1 MSKTKL
7 NSIGR
12 WIVSC
17 GRFFCNVCQHF
28 AARPPLGG
36 SAPLGSEPPRFL
48 QQLGYRILARS
59 HRQRLG
65 EIDLI
70 ALDGDCLVF
79 VEVKTWSSGDDG
91 DPSLAVDRR
100 KQERLSR
107 AALVYLKRRGLL
119 EQQCRFDVV
128 SIVWPAGQ
136 GCRPTI
142 RHFPPP
148 SKPSAMDSSFVECL
162 VPSRFKEATADR
174 LGPASIPESAAAA

>member
-12 WIVSC
+12 WIASR
-17 GRFFCNVCQHF
+17 GRFFLQ
-28 AARPPLGG
+28 RL
-36 SAPLGSEPPRFL
+36 SALGSPTSPRRLGPAGEQAAARFL
-48 QQLGYRILARS
+48 QQIGYRILARS

-100 KQERLSR
+100 KQEKLSR
-107 AALVYLKRRGLL
+107 AALVYLKRRQLL
-119 EQQCRFDVV
+119 EQHCRFDVV

-136 GCRPTI
+136 GSRPTI
-142 RHFPPP
+142 RHFP
-148 SKPSAMDSSFVECL
+148 SAF
-162 VPSRFKEATADR
+162 EAIGHGQFFR
-174 LGPASIPESAAAA
+174 

>member
-17 GRFFCNVCQHF
+17 GRFFLQCLSAF
-28 AARPPLGG
+28 RSPTAPRRLGPAGERAA
-36 SAPLGSEPPRFL
+36 ARFL

-79 VEVKTWSSGDDG
+79 VEVKTWSSSDDG
-91 DPSLAVDRR
+91 DPSLAVDRS
-100 KQERLSR
+100 KQEKLSR

-142 RHFPPP
+142 RHFP
-148 SKPSAMDSSFVECL
+148 SAF
-162 VPSRFKEATADR
+162 EAVGHGQFFR
-174 LGPASIPESAAAA
+174 

>member
-1 MSKTKL
+1 MDCFL
-7 NSIGR
+7 RPI
-12 WIVSC
+12 
-17 GRFFCNVCQHF
+17 FCNVCQHF
-28 AARPPLGG
+28 AARPP
-36 SAPLGSEPPRFL
+36 SAARPGSEPPRAFL

-70 ALDGDCLVF
+70 AARWRLPLLF

-142 RHFPPP
+142 RHFP
-148 SKPSAMDSSFVECL
+148 SAF
-162 VPSRFKEATADR
+162 EAVGHGQFFR
-174 LGPASIPESAAAA
+174 

>member
-1 MSKTKL
+1 MLKTQL

-12 WIVSC
+12 WIASR
-17 GRFFCNVCQHF
+17 GRFFLQRLSAF
-28 AARPPLGG
+28 RSPTAPRRLGPAGEQAAARY
-36 SAPLGSEPPRFL
+36 L
-48 QQLGYRILARS
+48 QQLGYRIVARG
-59 HRQRLG
+59 HRQPLG

-100 KQERLSR
+100 KQEKLSR

-119 EQQCRFDVV
+119 EQHCRFDVV

-136 GCRPTI
+136 RSAPTI
-142 RHFPPP
+142 RHFP
-148 SKPSAMDSSFVECL
+148 SAF
-162 VPSRFKEATADR
+162 EAIGHGQLFR
-174 LGPASIPESAAAA
+174 